1 MGMTSPLPQKK
12 NLLTINSMPYLEQKL
27 EDHCRI
33 DVLFCDRGQP
43 QVRPLDVEERGP
55 SDVSHRRPNLKWGFS
70 NTADQTLNGFL
81 VKPATEP

>member
-1 MGMTSPLPQKK
+1 MKK
-12 NLLTINSMPYLEQKL
+12 IADTDTYLEKQINLFHFLLNKSMPYLEQKL

-55 SDVSHRRPNLKWGFS
+55 SDVSHRRPNLEWIFS
-70 NTADQTLNGFL
+70 STAGRRGL
-81 VKPATEP
+81 